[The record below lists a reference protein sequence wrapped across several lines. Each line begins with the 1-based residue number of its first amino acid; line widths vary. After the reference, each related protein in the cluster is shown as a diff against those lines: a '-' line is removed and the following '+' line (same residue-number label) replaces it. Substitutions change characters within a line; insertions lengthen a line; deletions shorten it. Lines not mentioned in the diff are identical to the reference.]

1 MAKRKPGLSIVKIL
15 LQNDRVR
22 LAEMTIKPG
31 DRGKMVERPD
41 RVRYVLK
48 GGKVREH
55 FADGKVKNYRLKPGA
70 VQWEEKGTSS
80 IENTGKMTVR
90 FITVQVF

>member
-31 DRGKMVERPD
+31 DRGKLVERPD

-55 FADGKVKNYRLKPGA
+55 FADGKVKNYRLKPGT
-70 VQWEEKGTSS
+70 VQWEDKSTSS
-80 IENTGKMTVR
+80 MENIGKSVVR